1 MFIKSIFRT
10 FFSFAVAF
18 FVSCGGGGGGSSSSS
33 GVSGV
38 WEGSYQVSTYSG
50 VVKYPVC
57 LEINQSGGSL
67 SGKGWIGGS
76 LWKEDISGSIAENS
90 VDMSLSGNDTFN
102 NPVNVNIN
110 ANVVANRMI
119 GTLTKNSS
127 NFNLDVRK
135 TSKSGCNWAD
145 KNLVD
150 AFARNLSRAIANDP
164 DNSAGKILASFIT
177 MVPFVDVKINGTTY
191 NDWWICIW
199 EVRDN
204 VNHKEY
210 TVASI
215 IDISSGDKGV
225 YWYVNDNNLT
235 DTTYYIGLNT
245 SYNSRLVNITGL
257 TDFSTNP
264 NKVAAYGDFST
275 STIFFADGGSED
287 VYHNNGTSL
296 MGAAFWEG
304 ACNSGAKTKVFM
316 TEIPFYLYFDDGFGH
331 SVAAPPNAPSFTVTV
346 PALYVEINPC

>member
-1 MFIKSIFRT
+1 MFIRTIFRT

-38 WEGSYQVSTYSG
+38 WEGSYQISTYSG

-76 LWKEDISGSIAENS
+76 LWKENIIGSISGNS
-90 VDMSLSGNDTFN
+90 VNMSLSGNDTFN
-102 NPVNVNIN
+102 NHVDVNID
-110 ANVVANRMI
+110 ANVVANRMT

-135 TSKSGCNWAD
+135 TSKSSCNWAD

-150 AFARNLSRAIANDP
+150 AFARNLSRAITNNP
-164 DNSAGKILASFIT
+164 DDSSGKILASFIT

-225 YWYVNDNNLT
+225 YWYVNDDDLHNPP
-235 DTTYYIGLNT
+235 YYIGLDT

-257 TDFSTNP
+257 NNFSADP
-264 NKVAAYGDFST
+264 NKVAAYGNFST
-275 STIFFADGGSED
+275 SFFFFANGGPED
-287 VYHNNGTSL
+287 VYHNDGTSL
-296 MGAAFWEG
+296 MGTAFWEG

-316 TEIPFYLYFDDGFGH
+316 TEIPFYLYFDNGSN
-331 SVAAPPNAPSFTVTV
+331 SVAAPPNAPSSTVTV

>member
-10 FFSFAVAF
+10 FCSFGIAF
-18 FVSCGGGGGGSSSSS
+18 FFSCGSGNGVYSSIN
-33 GVSGV
+33 GV
-38 WEGSYQVSTYSG
+38 WEGSYQISTYSG

-57 LEINQSGGSL
+57 LEINQSGNSL

-76 LWKEDISGSIAENS
+76 LWKEDISGSIFGNS
-90 VDMSLSGNDTFN
+90 VDISLTGYDTFD
-102 NPVNVNIN
+102 NPVNISIN
-110 ANVVANRMI
+110 TNVIANRMT

-127 NFNLDVRK
+127 NFNLDIRK
-135 TSKSGCNWAD
+135 TSKSSCNWAD

-150 AFARNLSRAIANDP
+150 AFARNLSRAIADNP
-164 DNSAGKILASFIT
+164 DDISGKILSSFIT
-177 MVPFVDVKINGTTY
+177 MVPSISLKINGTIY
-191 NDWWICIW
+191 SNWWIGIW

-204 VNHKEY
+204 IHNNEY

-215 IDISSGDKGV
+215 INITSGDKGV
-225 YWYVNDNNLT
+225 YWYVNDDNLT

-275 STIFFADGGSED
+275 STIFFSDGGFED
-287 VYHNNGTSL
+287 IYHNNGTIL
-296 MGAAFWEG
+296 TETAFLETE
-304 ACNSGAKTKVFM
+304 CNAGSKTKVFM
-316 TEIPFYLYFDDGFGH
+316 TEIPFYLYFDNGSN
-331 SVAAPPNAPSFTVTV
+331 SVAVPPEAPFATETVQ
-346 PALYVEINPC
+346 ALYVEINPC